1 MADRT
6 VLFLDIASVTGWCEG
21 EPGGKPTYGTKR
33 LAPVGADTPEVAA
46 GMIVFLGHRL
56 QAFVPRLLV
65 YEAPFMPAT
74 MNRNTT
80 RLTFGLSMIA
90 EGVAY
95 RMGVRTIREA
105 NLNSIRKGMMGFV
118 PRGKGTDVKRA
129 VTDHV
134 RSLGYDPQDDNAADA
149 ILGWLYACS
158 LIDQRAGVETAPLFA
173 GR

>member
-1 MADRT
+1 MASRS
-6 VLFLDIASVTGWCEG
+6 VLFLDIATTTGWCEG
-21 EPGGKPTYGTKR
+21 EPGGKPTHGAQR

-46 GMIVFLGHRL
+46 GMIKWLGGRL
-56 QAFVPRLLV
+56 QAFVPHLLV

-80 RLTFGLSMIA
+80 RLTFGLSMVA

-105 NLNSIRKGMMGFV
+105 NLNSIRKAMMGFV
-118 PRGKGTDVKRA
+118 PRGKGGFVKRA
-129 VTDHV
+129 VIDHV
-134 RSLGYDPQDDNAADA
+134 RALGYDPQDDNAADA

-158 LIDQRAGVETAPLFA
+158 LIDKRVGVETAPLFA